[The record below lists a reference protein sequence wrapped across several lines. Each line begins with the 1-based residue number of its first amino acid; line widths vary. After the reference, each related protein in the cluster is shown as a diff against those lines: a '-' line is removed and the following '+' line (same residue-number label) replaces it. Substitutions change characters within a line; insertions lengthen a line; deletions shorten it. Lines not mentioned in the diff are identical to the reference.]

1 MLSLENHLQQVQ
13 TGKAKQPEHVGNGST
28 IPTGKEDHSEVTA
41 PLLILIIIEPS
52 DEEQ

>member
-13 TGKAKQPEHVGNGST
+13 NDKVTQPGYVGNGST
-28 IPTGKEDHSEVTA
+28 IPSVKEDHSVVTE

-52 DEEQ
+52 DEE